1 MNKKLL
7 IGIVVVLLL
16 SVVGYSFA
24 FFTANIT
31 GEGQENIVTAGTLQL
46 VYKDGQEV
54 KLSNEAL
61 DELNT
66 DGSYNNLYIKLN

>member
-31 GEGQENIVTAGTLQL
+31 GEGQKNIETAGTLQL

-61 DELNT
+61 VELNT
-66 DGSYNNLYIKLN
+66 DGSYNNLYIILN

>member
-46 VYKDGQEV
+46 VYKDGQE
-54 KLSNEAL
+54 
-61 DELNT
+61 
-66 DGSYNNLYIKLN
+66 

>member
-24 FFTANIT
+24 FITTNIT
-31 GEGQENIVTAGTLQL
+31 GEGQENIVTATTLQL

-61 DELNT
+61 VESNT
-66 DGSYNNLYIKLN
+66 DGSYNNPYIILN

>member
-61 DELNT
+61 VESNT
-66 DGSYNNLYIKLN
+66 DGSYNNLYIILN

>member
-31 GEGQENIVTAGTLQL
+31 GEGQENIVTATTLRL

-61 DELNT
+61 VELNT
-66 DGSYNNLYIKLN
+66 DGSYNNLYIILN

>member
-61 DELNT
+61 VELNT
-66 DGSYNNLYIKLN
+66 DGSYNNLYIILN

>member
-61 DELNT
+61 VELYT
-66 DGSYNNLYIKLN
+66 DGSYNSLYIILN